1 MGMTKETKD
10 IFKLIFISFALGSIL
25 ALVLHFTEGEVKV
38 DPDYVNNYKKT
49 QSSLWYEY
57 QDTTSEEIM
66 HTYLEP
72 TDPDAFLDFPSK
84 KEPKSR

>member
-49 QSSLWYEY
+49 QSSL
-57 QDTTSEEIM
+57 
-66 HTYLEP
+66 
-72 TDPDAFLDFPSK
+72 
-84 KEPKSR
+84 

>member
-38 DPDYVNNYKKT
+38 DPDVNNYKKT
-49 QSSLWYEY
+49 QSSL
-57 QDTTSEEIM
+57 
-66 HTYLEP
+66 
-72 TDPDAFLDFPSK
+72 
-84 KEPKSR
+84 